1 MHAHVQHHTDKHT
14 CTYGTHIHPPE
25 QVNIK
30 RICISGSG
38 PVIVTT
44 WEAKAGDHRLK
55 VFMSYRA
62 SSSPE
67 WSIYKAFSQSK
78 KEKAAVI
85 I

>member
-1 MHAHVQHHTDKHT
+1 MSTSSLYMHAHVQHHTDKHT

-44 WEAKAGDHRLK
+44 WEAKAEGSQIKGVHEL
-55 VFMSYRA
+55 
-62 SSSPE
+62 
-67 WSIYKAFSQSK
+67 QSK
-78 KEKAAVI
+78 FKPRMVNL
-85 I
+85 